1 MKEFALTFVKTMFIG
16 IIITAIIFPTV
27 MLKMFL

>member
-1 MKEFALTFVKTMFIG
+1 MKEILITFLKTVFIG
-16 IIITAIIFPTV
+16 TIITAIIFPTA